1 MLPGDVYVRQM
12 LLRHHRA
19 ALSHNSRAAW
29 EHRGTA
35 MRSTSHRSGGRAWL
49 LMFRLRA
56 AHSGS

>member
-19 ALSHNSRAAW
+19 ALSHKRAAW